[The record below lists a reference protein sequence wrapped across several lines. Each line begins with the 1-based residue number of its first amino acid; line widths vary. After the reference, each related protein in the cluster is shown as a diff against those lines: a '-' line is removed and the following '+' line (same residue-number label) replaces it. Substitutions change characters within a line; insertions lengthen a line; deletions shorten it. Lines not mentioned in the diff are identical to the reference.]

1 MLGLRQLRQW
11 SVERL
16 EHVRIDGVSGLA
28 DTPALAIDAIA
39 VVLYQTP
46 SATTLF
52 DNVPN
57 DTGRER
63 SSYCRWFT
71 GPKKRVRRLRAHCG
85 SVRGHS
91 YSATDDDT
99 LCRSSAVRALRKYLW
114 VLIFHAIWRGLEQG
128 GIPLSHKMLSD
139 LCPRLVSIL
148 QRGRTPASARGAC
161 ERRWLRPFRQI
172 R

>member
-28 DTPALAIDAIA
+28 DTPALAIDAIGVA
-39 VVLYQTP
+39 LYQTP

-57 DTGRER
+57 DNGRER

-91 YSATDDDT
+91 YSATDDDIRFVARRRFVRSRST
-99 LCRSSAVRALRKYLW
+99 CGSSYSMPSGEALNRAEFRCLTRCYLSSAR
-114 VLIFHAIWRGLEQG
+114 
-128 GIPLSHKMLSD
+128 D
-139 LCPRLVSIL
+139 LCQFFNASGPRPAHEAHVSC
-148 QRGRTPASARGAC
+148 QRGVG
-161 ERRWLRPFRQI
+161 
-172 R
+172 